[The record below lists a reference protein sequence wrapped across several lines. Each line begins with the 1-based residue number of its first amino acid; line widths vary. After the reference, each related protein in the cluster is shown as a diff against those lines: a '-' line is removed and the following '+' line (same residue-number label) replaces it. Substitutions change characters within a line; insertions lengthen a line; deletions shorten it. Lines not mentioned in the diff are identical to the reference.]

1 MTYPSVFNTI
11 GSGIAEAFAAEG
23 ATKNILIIGDQNMH
37 LSGGTMQAFR
47 RLTTN
52 LCGFFLPGI
61 LNSGV
66 DEPATAVTDVTT
78 NLTVGSTL
86 WPFRGDI
93 QPNVPGANEGFILD
107 TSAAAGDGT
116 TEGVPSDIIPAGFQE
131 IIWPQSA
138 SAPGADQRFAKWT
151 LASVTGNDA
160 WLTDHQLTIT
170 PFMYV
175 PAADATGTNPIDGGP
190 TLSMGVSRGVAA
202 PTVAAA
208 FTAAATG
215 AIVAGTPATLAAG
228 AGMPVVGLYWPT
240 SAANSKRRAI
250 IPGVMVVNNQTEGVR
265 LLCFANPYATIASYD
280 PAGSVDQYKA
290 EAFANISTAV
300 GGIDAIMV
308 MLGSEL
314 DAAFL
319 NASLYG
325 DMRSELASTEPAID
339 EYPLVG
345 SWSEVAVDVA
355 NALRDWGGVAA
366 VVDRP
371 IVFVLPCFAGQADS
385 LADWDI
391 VHENLLKQTHFMCTN
406 TETPSPPPAAA
417 LHKWTEIHLAYV
429 DLGNWWSP
437 TEIMTGGLITKGG
450 TTIRGT
456 WNADD
461 EYVSGDIVASPNAGF
476 AGGSGAHNWYVSK
489 TTNTAVEPGITAD
502 WADDWDKLDFRPTE
516 AFAQAQVARVLYL
529 VTAGYAGAN
538 AGSQEGNDLR
548 SPLIDRSDRTDRV

>member
-1 MTYPSVFNTI
+1 MTTSSYPTSFNLA
-11 GSGIAEAFAAEG
+11 GSGIAAAFHPTG
-23 ATKNILIIGDQNMH
+23 RVRNILVIGDQNMH

-66 DEPATAVTDVTT
+66 NEPATAVTDVVT
-78 NLTVGSTL
+78 NLTIGTTL

-138 SAPGADQRFAKWT
+138 SAPGAAQRFAKWT
-151 LASVTGNDA
+151 MASVAGNDA

-175 PAADATGTNPIDGGP
+175 PAADASGANPIDGGP

-202 PTVAAA
+202 PTIAAA

-215 AIVAGTPATLAAG
+215 AIAAGTPATLAAG
-228 AGMPVVGLYWPT
+228 AGLPVVGLYWPT

-265 LLCFANPYATIASYD
+265 LLCFANPYATLASYD
-280 PAGSVDQYKA
+280 PAGSIDQYKA
-290 EAFANISTAV
+290 SAFANISTAV
-300 GGIDAIMV
+300 GGIDAVCI

-325 DMRSELASTEPAID
+325 DMRAELASTDPAID

-355 NALRDWGGVAA
+355 NALRDWGGAAA
-366 VVDRP
+366 VVERP

-417 LHKWTEIHLAYV
+417 RHKWTEFKLAYI
-429 DLGNWWSP
+429 DLGDVRTP
-437 TEIMTGGLITKGG
+437 TQIMTGGLITTGG
-450 TTIRGT
+450 TTVKGT
-456 WNADD
+456 WSAVTA
-461 EYVSGDIVASPNAGF
+461 YVAGDVVAAPNAGF
-476 AGGSGAHNWYVSK
+476 AGGPGAHNWYVSK
-489 TTNTAVEPGITAD
+489 TSHTNHEPGIDGA
-502 WADDWDKLDFRPTE
+502 WATHWDKLDFRPTE
-516 AFAQAQVARVLYL
+516 AFAAEQVQFVLDKLADAASSSSSSTGTGMRSAR
-529 VTAGYAGAN
+529 
-538 AGSQEGNDLR
+538 GSRLQR
-548 SPLIDRSDRTDRV
+548 RQR